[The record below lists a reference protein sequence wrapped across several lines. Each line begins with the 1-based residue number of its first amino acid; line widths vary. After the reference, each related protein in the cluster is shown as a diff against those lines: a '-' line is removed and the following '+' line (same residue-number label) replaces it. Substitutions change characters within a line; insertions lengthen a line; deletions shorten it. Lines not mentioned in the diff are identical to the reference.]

1 MKREIFTSLFTK
13 RILKPE
19 IGEMGMENKI
29 DELLKSLEVG

>member
-1 MKREIFTSLFTK
+1 VKREVFTSLFTTC
-13 RILKPE
+13 ILKPE